1 MPYTYF
7 AVIVLVGVVAR
18 PAGAL
23 PRRAH
28 ATQPRSALACL
39 GLSVLESGLLGF
51 MAAAALMP
59 LGVDGAV
66 RMRAINMGIALY
78 LTVSNL
84 SVAGLV
90 RFEDHLRSQHVLF
103 YVLVCTALAS
113 EAATLGGRLAQT
125 LGPMR

>member
-7 AVIVLVGVVAR
+7 AVVVLVGVVAR
-18 PAGAL
+18 PAGGL

-28 ATQPRSALACL
+28 ATPPSAALACL
-39 GLSVLESGLLGF
+39 RLSVLESGLLGF
-51 MAAAALMP
+51 IAAAAFMP
-59 LGVDGAV
+59 LGIDGAV
-66 RMRAINMGIALY
+66 RMRAINMGIAVY
-78 LTVSNL
+78 LTISNL
-84 SVAGLV
+84 SVTDLG

-113 EAATLGGRLAQT
+113 EAATLGAHLAQT